1 MTNGPAAGMKIDM
14 HAHFYGGGLENA
26 LRRRRTR
33 PCLREGADGGE
44 YLVAMNS
51 DFPFTAPYFDIA
63 TGLEQMRS
71 LGITHRLLTFPGS
84 LGFDVVPAAE
94 CAVPIAAFNDH
105 LATMARDTGGA
116 IIGLAGLPLADI
128 EMAGM
133 ELARVRRE
141 LNLPGAIIPSNYFNS
156 IEDAR
161 RMEPLLEVANRHG
174 AHLMLHPGLRDGE
187 DVPPPAQDHPQFRV
201 SAVALQSQVSQNVL
215 TLVLSE
221 VLDTYPDISFHV
233 VNLGGTVP
241 FIFERM
247 ESIARHRSPDQPFP
261 TERLRRIW
269 YDCASLGPRALEA
282 AVKVYGADRI
292 MIGSDYPI
300 FQSDPY
306 ATTLVPAR
314 ITDHEREEV
323 ASGTARRL
331 LERLGTILR

>member
-1 MTNGPAAGMKIDM
+1 MKIDM
-14 HAHFYGGGLENA
+14 HAHFYGGGLEAA
-26 LRRRRTR
+26 LRHRSVR
-33 PCLREGADGGE
+33 PCLRTDASGGE
-44 YLVAMNS
+44 FLVAMNS
-51 DFPFTAPYFDIA
+51 DFPFTAKYYDVA
-63 TGLEQMRS
+63 TGLSQMRA

-84 LGFDVVPAAE
+84 LGFDVLPVAEAA
-94 CAVPIAAFNDH
+94 APIAAFNDH
-105 LATMARDTGGA
+105 LAALGRSTNGA

-128 EMAGM
+128 DRAGK

-156 IEDAR
+156 VEDAR
-161 RMEPLLEVANRHG
+161 LMAPLLAVANTHG

-187 DVPPPAQDHPQFRV
+187 DVPPPALDYPQYRT
-201 SAVALQSQVSQNVL
+201 SAVALQSQISQNVL

-221 VLDTYPDISFHV
+221 VLDAYPNISFHV

-247 ESIARHRSPDQPFP
+247 ESIALHRSPGEPFP
-261 TERLRRIW
+261 TEKLRRIW

-292 MIGSDYPI
+292 MMGSDYPI

-306 ATTLVPAR
+306 VSAVAPAR
-314 ITDHEREEV
+314 LTDREREDV
-323 ASGTARRL
+323 TSGTARRL
-331 LERLGTILR
+331 LERLGTIVR

>member
-1 MTNGPAAGMKIDM
+1 MKIDM
-14 HAHFYGGGLENA
+14 HAHFYGGGLAEA
-26 LRRRRTR
+26 LRRRTAR
-33 PCLREGADGGE
+33 PCLRTDPNGNEF
-44 YLVAMNS
+44 LVAMNS

-63 TGLEQMRS
+63 TGLAQMRS

-84 LGFDVVPAAE
+84 LGFDVVPATE
-94 CAVPIAAFNDH
+94 CAAPIAAFNDH
-105 LATMARDTGGA
+105 LATIGRDTGGA
-116 IIGLAGLPLADI
+116 IIGLAGLPLADL
-128 EMAGM
+128 ERAGA

-156 IEDAR
+156 IADAR
-161 RMEPLLEVANRHG
+161 RMAPLLEVANRHG

-187 DVPPPAQDHPQFRV
+187 DVPAPVHDHPQYRV

-221 VLDTYPDISFHV
+221 VLDAYPAISFHV

-247 ESIARHRSPDQPFP
+247 ESIALHRSPDGPFP
-261 TERLRRIW
+261 TGKLRRIW

-292 MIGSDYPI
+292 MLGSDYPI
-300 FQSDPY
+300 FNSDPY
-306 ATTLVPAR
+306 ATAVAPAALS
-314 ITDHEREEV
+314 DEERDQV

-331 LERLGTILR
+331 LERLGTIVS